1 MPRRKPDPIALADP
15 IQDDVRKRRVD
26 GRFGSAPRCFLCG
39 EARPERL
46 MRVTRKFL
54 EMHHVVGAA
63 NAPELVVPLCLN
75 CHFDI
80 TSRYRTAGVS
90 MDDPEA
96 LLDRLL
102 AALRAF
108 SVFFPMVGDACGAW
122 ATQLAVLIEWFDR
135 HLPGWR
141 DFKGGSTD
149 A

>member
-1 MPRRKPDPIALADP
+1 MVPHKRTHMSLADP
-15 IQDDVRKRRVD
+15 IQDDVRKRRLD
-26 GRFGSAPRCFLCG
+26 ARFGPSPRCFLCL
-39 EARPERL
+39 ESRPERL
-46 MRVTRKFL
+46 IKVTRKFL
-54 EMHHVVGAA
+54 ELHHVVGAA

-90 MDDPEA
+90 MDDPET

-122 ATQLAVLIEWFDR
+122 ATQLEVLIEWFDR